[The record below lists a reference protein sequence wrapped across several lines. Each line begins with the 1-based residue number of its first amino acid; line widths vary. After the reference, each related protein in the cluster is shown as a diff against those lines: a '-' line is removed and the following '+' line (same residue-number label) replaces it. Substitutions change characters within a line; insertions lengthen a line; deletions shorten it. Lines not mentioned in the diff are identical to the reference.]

1 MFNRRT
7 STTTILSLSIIMLVM
22 MMMMMMI
29 KDCDGWL
36 AASNGSTAAE
46 CRVVEVEEQE
56 FMMDTEEH
64 RRILGTSRP
73 HLVYDPVLQRPGK
86 GVCRNDCAGRVTGG
100 DGRTCSTYARSC

>member
-22 MMMMMMI
+22 MMMI

-36 AASNGSTAAE
+36 AACNGSTAAE
-46 CRVVEVEEQE
+46 CLVVEVEEQE

-64 RRILGTSRP
+64 RRILGTSGP

-86 GVCRNDCAGRVTGG
+86 GVCGINCAGRVTGG
-100 DGRTCSTYARSC
+100 NGRTCSNTYARSC